1 MYPKIA
7 ESCFILHFIVFFSF
21 FCNCYCLSSSSSSCF
36 NLRLADVQLLK
47 RKQISLSY
55 VNSTNLF
62 EILFK
67 VKTVKL
73 FPFPLKTLHKS
84 AKLMQT
90 HVVPVLQHW
99 TLWVESTTTSPKNN
113 KNHNKETTKIIWSR
127 NRVINKFIYLSCSV
141 QVKSWQ
147 GYQKNQIEL

>member
-1 MYPKIA
+1 MLY
-7 ESCFILHFIVFFSF
+7 STLHCFFFVIVIVYHHHHHHYHLALI
-21 FCNCYCLSSSSSSCF
+21 CDWLVF
-36 NLRLADVQLLK
+36 NKLLK

-99 TLWVESTTTSPKNN
+99 TW
-113 KNHNKETTKIIWSR
+113 
-127 NRVINKFIYLSCSV
+127 
-141 QVKSWQ
+141 
-147 GYQKNQIEL
+147 